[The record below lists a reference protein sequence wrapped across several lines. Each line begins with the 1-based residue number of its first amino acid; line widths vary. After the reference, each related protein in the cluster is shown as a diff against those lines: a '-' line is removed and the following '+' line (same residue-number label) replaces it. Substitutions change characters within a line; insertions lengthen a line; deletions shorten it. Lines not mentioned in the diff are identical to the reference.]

1 MMNYDSIT
9 TFDRQLRT
17 TIRSLERTR
26 LGETMITVGRIFI
39 ALAMILIPIV
49 IVDTVLR
56 EAFTFFDI
64 DPMTSVP
71 LMLSGGLVGTL
82 AVIGGYAAYVH
93 WIEAR
98 PIAELARQNAPRE
111 LFVGATL
118 GAALFTTAVG
128 IVWLAGGYE
137 ITGMNPW
144 IILVPAITGALF
156 WATLEELIY
165 RGVLLRIIETKLGT
179 WIALGISSLAFA
191 GFHVVATPNVTLWT
205 GVSVFIAG
213 LWLGGAYL
221 YTRRLWFPIALHAT
235 WNFTQGAV
243 FGIAVSGDEAGQGL
257 FVGTT
262 SGPTWLSGGAYG
274 LEGSVI
280 VVGVLL
286 LASIVILRQ
295 AQQQERFQR

>member
-1 MMNYDSIT
+1 MNYDFIPPFS
-9 TFDRQLRT
+9 R
-17 TIRSLERTR
+17 RSRARIHAAERTR
-26 LGETMITVGRIFI
+26 FGGTTLTIGRILLAI
-39 ALAMILIPIV
+39 AMILPAVI
-49 IVDTVLR
+49 IVDTALR
-56 EAFTFFDI
+56 GAFAFLNI
-64 DPMTSVP
+64 DPLSSIP
-71 LMLSGGLVGTL
+71 LMITGGLVGTL
-82 AVIGGYAAYVH
+82 AVISGYAVYVH

-98 PIAELARQNAPRE
+98 PVAELARQNAPRE